1 MDIQIRNTIMIN
13 ALKKIKVKG
22 KYFTGGATKNGSM
35 GNHGVVAASSKGVW
49 LYNANNIS
57 MCRILIQPDAKDVII
72 NKVMEM
78 TVEIDK
84 LIAHLNGFG
93 KNTLVEITVGD
104 YVEIGGPSGLSR
116 MPLMLNH
123 PMPAGINS
131 IKNFTIAHK
140 TLCKVGKT
148 ELTTFLR
155 VSPAILNPI
164 IKGCKVIDIGRYK
177 LDYDDD
183 RENFTISTTKSATES
198 FSANANLI
206 EQQGDSATVEFSGP
220 WVEFFNSE
228 RELNIFMRDN
238 SPVVFYNDLE
248 LLIKAPFIE
257 G

>member
-1 MDIQIRNTIMIN
+1 MIN

-22 KYFTGGATKNGSM
+22 KYFTGGTTKNGSM
-35 GNHGVVAASSKGVW
+35 GNHVVVAASSKGVW
-49 LYNANNIS
+49 LYNANHIS

-72 NKVMEM
+72 NKEMEM

-84 LIAHLNGFG
+84 LIAHLNGFS

-131 IKNFTIAHK
+131 IKNFTVAHR

-206 EQQGDSATVEFSGP
+206 DQQGDSATVEFSGP
-220 WVEFFNSE
+220 WVEFFNPE
-228 RELNIFMRDN
+228 HELNVFMRDN